1 MCEDMVL
8 QITPIIYTHPV
19 LARTPHSCKFI
30 PTRVGADV
38 ELTICVAN
46 KAKCYNYGFLV
57 RSLWAVLILKRGG
70 WDIL

>member
-1 MCEDMVL
+1 MVL

-30 PTRVGADV
+30 PTRVGAGSLYDV

-46 KAKCYNYGFLV
+46 KAESYNYGFPV
-57 RSLWAVLILKRGG
+57 RSLWAVLTLKSGG
-70 WDIL
+70 WDKL